1 MSKDYYEVLGV
12 PRNASQEDIKQAYR
26 QLARKYH
33 PDVSTESNAEERF
46 KEVNG
51 AYEALSDP
59 EKRSMYDRFGTDVPA
74 GYGGFDFGAGG
85 RDPFDIF
92 AEVFGNLGGLG
103 GFGQTRSGPRR
114 GNDVRT
120 TLNITFEEAVFG
132 VEKEVEVTRLEIC
145 PVCNGSGAEPGTS
158 PERCSECKGSGQ
170 TRRVQNTFLGSFV
183 NITTCPTCNGKG
195 TMVRTPCHECR
206 GSGRTHQRRRI
217 KVTVP
222 PGVDNGI
229 SMRLSAQGESGE
241 LGGPT
246 GNLYI
251 TLNVKEHQF
260 FKRHNNDIILEMQV
274 NVAQAALGDMLKVP
288 TLEGERQITI
298 PAGTQSG
305 AIFRLR
311 SMGIPQLRG
320 AGRGDQLIVVQVVIP
335 THLTVEQREL
345 FQHLA
350 TTLGTETVVQDK
362 QSFVDRIKDALGL

>member
-1 MSKDYYEVLGV
+1 
-12 PRNASQEDIKQAYR
+12 
-26 QLARKYH
+26 
-33 PDVSTESNAEERF
+33 
-46 KEVNG
+46 
-51 AYEALSDP
+51 
-59 EKRSMYDRFGTDVPA
+59 
-74 GYGGFDFGAGG
+74 
-85 RDPFDIF
+85 
-92 AEVFGNLGGLG
+92 
-103 GFGQTRSGPRR
+103 
-114 GNDVRT
+114 VRT